1 MIISAKVIRRTPT
14 NRKCS
19 ACESFIGTQPLLQL
33 YGAAE
38 RGDQPYSMWL
48 HLACA
53 PEEWAGI
60 TTDQKITAALEDRRH
75 TEKRAVQ
82 TELHRPQPAATQP
95 GKPT

>member
-1 MIISAKVIRRTPT
+1 MIIAAKVIRRPRH

-19 ACESFIGTQPLLQL
+19 ACECFIGAQPLLQL

-53 PEEWAGI
+53 EEWAG
-60 TTDQKITAALEDRRH
+60 TTSDQKITAALEEYKAKGE
-75 TEKRAVQ
+75 TEFRTAAP
-82 TELHRPQPAATQP
+82 TTPTLRELQ
-95 GKPT
+95 